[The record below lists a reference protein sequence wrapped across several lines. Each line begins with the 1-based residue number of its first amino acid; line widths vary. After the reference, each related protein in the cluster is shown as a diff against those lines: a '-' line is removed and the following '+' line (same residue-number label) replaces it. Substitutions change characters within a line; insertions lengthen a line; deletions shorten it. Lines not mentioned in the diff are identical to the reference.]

1 MNFRLVFDPLVSLPV
16 LWVACAMACC
26 LALLVIYLRRRGWPF
41 RLLSLALVAAALAN
55 PLLSQEERL
64 PLPDIVAV
72 VVDESQ
78 SQDIGERRQQT
89 ASALSELEKRINIL
103 GNTEIRT
110 GRTVT
115 GNTPDTDGT
124 RVFAALDRLVQSI
137 PPDRYGGAF
146 VITDG
151 QIHDVPAKLSPQLAG
166 APIHALLSGSRSEV
180 DRRIVIENAPRFA
193 ITGNDQT
200 VTFRVEDAPPGEA
213 TAQVTIRLPNDE
225 EQAFEVPVN
234 TEQSIQVPVEHAGQ
248 NLLQI
253 ETPPRDGEVA
263 LSNNKALVVIKGI
276 RDRLRVLLVSGE
288 PHPGERTWRNLLKSD
303 AAVDLVHF
311 TILRPPEKQD
321 GTLTKELSLIAFPT
335 RELFLD
341 KIKSFDLVIFDRYR
355 MQSILPDAYLANVA
369 QYVRDGGAV
378 LIASGPDLAAM
389 DGLYSTAL
397 SEVMPA
403 APNGGI
409 TEQAFRP
416 SLSQRGLRH
425 PVSQNLPGSNGE
437 AAPKWGHW
445 FRLINVQTDPAAE
458 VLMNGPDNMPLLVLN
473 RVGEGRVAQFLSD
486 HGWLWARGYDG
497 GGPQLELLRRLAH
510 WLMKEPDLEEEALI
524 ARQDG
529 QNIVIERRTLSDAA
543 LPVTLKSPSGVEVK
557 VPLTEVSPGLFVGR
571 TEMKEPG
578 LYTATDGTLTT
589 LAAIGNTD
597 QKEAADVR
605 ATAAKIEPVLA
616 GTKGGAFW
624 IESGLPRLSK
634 APASAIKAGQDWAAI
649 KGNEQYRVTAIKE
662 VPLFATLASLALLLI
677 AVTGMWYR
685 EGR

>member
-1 MNFRLVFDPLVSLPV
+1 MNIRLLFDPLVSWPLFWAAAV
-16 LWVACAMACC
+16 VASA
-26 LALLVIYLRRRGWPF
+26 LALLIVYLRRRGWPY
-41 RLLSLALVAAALAN
+41 RLLSLALVLGALAN
-55 PLLSQEERL
+55 PLVLQEERQ

-89 ASALSELEKRINIL
+89 GAALDELERRISAL
-103 GNTEIRT
+103 GNTELRI
-110 GRTVT
+110 GRTISGT
-115 GNTPDTDGT
+115 TPDTDGT
-124 RVFAALDRLVQSI
+124 RAFAVLDRLVQSI

-146 VITDG
+146 IISDG
-151 QIHDVPAKLSPQLAG
+151 QIHDVPQKIPPTLAG
-166 APIHALLSGSRSEV
+166 RPIHALLSGSRQEI
-180 DRRIVIENAPRFA
+180 DRRVMIESAPRFA
-193 ITGNDQT
+193 ITGASQT
-200 VTFRVEDAPPGEA
+200 VTFRIEDAPQDEA
-213 TAQVTIRLPNDE
+213 TASVSIRMPNGEVQD
-225 EQAFEVPVN
+225 FEVPVN
-234 TEQSIQVPVEHAGQ
+234 TAQTIEVPIEHAGQ

-253 ETPPRDGEVA
+253 EAAARSSEVT
-263 LSNNKALVVIKGI
+263 LINNKALVVIKGI

-321 GTLTKELSLIAFPT
+321 GTLTRELSLIAFPT

-369 QYVRDGGAV
+369 QYVREGGAV
-378 LIASGPDLAAM
+378 LISSGPDLAAM

-397 SEVMPA
+397 SDIMPA
-403 APNGGI
+403 APNGGM
-409 TEQAFRP
+409 TEEPFRP
-416 SLSQRGLRH
+416 ALSPRGLRH

-458 VLMNGPDNMPLLVLN
+458 VLMNGPGNMPLLVLN

-529 QNIVIERRTLSDAA
+529 QNIIVERRTLSDATM
-543 LPVTLKSPSGVEVK
+543 PVTLKPPSGPEEK
-557 VPLTEVSPGLFVGR
+557 IALTEVSPGLFVGR
-571 TEMKEPG
+571 TTFKEPG
-578 LYTATDGTLTT
+578 LYQASDGTITT
-589 LAAIGNTD
+589 LAAIGNSD

-605 ATAAKIEPVLA
+605 ATPSILQPILGAS
-616 GTKGGAFW
+616 GGGAFW
-624 IESGLPRLSK
+624 LEQGLPRLSK
-634 APASAIKAGQDWAAI
+634 AKAQSSKAGQDWAAI
-649 KGNEQYRVTAIKE
+649 TGNEQYRVTAVKE
-662 VPLFATLASLALLLI
+662 VPLFATLAGLALLLI